1 MKLRATH
8 KVMKYFSPVGV
19 AVLVVV
25 VVVVV
30 VVVLGTVLVPGTH

>member
-25 VVVVV
+25 GVVV

>member
-1 MKLRATH
+1 
-8 KVMKYFSPVGV
+8 MKYFSPVGV

>member
-19 AVLVVV
+19 AVVV

-30 VVVLGTVLVPGTH
+30 VVVLLGAVLVPGTH